1 MPGNDRLRLNAQQ
14 LNDYLLL
21 TGPYTV
27 LPRSIEE
34 FNAALEAQAGMLD
47 AGGSPDERLAA
58 MLARELQ
65 IR

>member
-1 MPGNDRLRLNAQQ
+1 MRGNHRLHLNAQQ
-14 LNDYLLL
+14 LNAYLLL
-21 TGPYTV
+21 TGPFTV
-27 LPRSIEE
+27 LPRTAEE
-34 FNAALEAQAGMLD
+34 FNAALEAQASFLD

>member
-1 MPGNDRLRLNAQQ
+1 MPGNDRPRLNAQQ
-14 LNDYLLL
+14 LNAYLLL

-34 FNAALEAQAGMLD
+34 FNAALEAQADVLD